1 MRDEEFICKN
11 CGRYVSKLLYSA
23 RDHCPHCLVSLH
35 VDNNPGDRK
44 CLCHGMLL
52 PRRIEKYRNTYK
64 IVYKCEKCGVVKR
77 NIKADDDEMEEI
89 IKISSFIT

>member
-11 CGRYVSKLLYSA
+11 CGCHVSKLFYSA
-23 RDHCPHCLVSLH
+23 RDHCPHCLASLH

-52 PRRIEKYRNTYK
+52 PCGLVKYRHTYK
-64 IVYKCEKCGVVKR
+64 IVYKCEKCGVIKR
-77 NIKADDDEMEEI
+77 NIMAEDDEMEEV
-89 IKISSFIT
+89 IKISTYKI